1 MKKTVLRNKRLVLPG
16 RIFWACWIILACLGG
31 VSGRADAQSTPFIFT
46 LDEPCKTSAGVY
58 TPNGN
63 LVRTLWSK
71 VPYAAAGTYSNVWD
85 GRDDH
90 GNTVPVGTYKI
101 KVLQHNTKYVWEGAI
116 GNTSDQISGPTV
128 HKGFY
133 PIQDISIAGTNA
145 YYVSGYNEGG
155 YDFRNF
161 STVDPQRVL
170 ISWGANG
177 QPANSYDRDWKYT
190 ATDGHWV
197 YFACNG
203 GTDPNNTESNN
214 YPGYVVA
221 NQVGVASPAYTA
233 YFSQGTSIVNGA
245 NDNMTY
251 PNGIYVGKQ
260 PGLSGLAVQ
269 QNGNLLAASV
279 APDNAVYLLNK
290 TSGAAVAN
298 FNVPF
303 PGRLNFSPDGNS
315 LWIVSSNHN
324 VVCFTNINT
333 TPALAVTIPNFSEPL
348 DVAVCTTNANLVL
361 VADGGSSQQIKA
373 FDSSGAPLWTYGQP
387 GGYPGNGVAVTTN
400 KFWFF
405 DGESDGSFLSF
416 APDGSF
422 WIGDGGTHRSM
433 HFTAACNYLEQI
445 MYQPHSYKT
454 CVCQNNPSRVFNQ
467 FMEFNVDY
475 TKPLQQSWTLVN
487 NWKANVPPVNI
498 SWNEGLYEVTT
509 FPNGRTY
516 GLIDNNT
523 YNFVMDEL
531 CELTTNQL
539 RLTGMY
545 PAAST
550 TQGRWISLG
559 ADGSAR
565 GTTYGSAT
573 WFESTL
579 NGFDANNNPVW
590 NPETM
595 IASAPQ
601 GSTDPVPRGSG
612 DGNVRAT
619 ISTNNILISFDQS
632 LNNGFH
638 LGGIIVGTSNWL
650 WEASPA
656 VAYMNGCGTYEISNG
671 IQYGGNDVQ
680 AVDRNVIYGFQG
692 EFFRGQGQAC
702 QVMHF
707 YDDGL
712 FVGQFGE
719 ASPGHQDYEGAW
731 PGIASNGECVN
742 LVKTTNGEYYVWL
755 NDEGCH
761 GSQRWH
767 MINAGNIRE
776 QSGSGTLGS
785 TIVLTNPPAS
795 FPSAVTAQSGNQS
808 AQLSWR
814 AVPGAMS
821 YNIRYAT
828 MNGGPYLTIAGNTT
842 STNFV
847 ATGLINGQ
855 AYYFAVTAIV
865 GGTEGIPSEQ
875 AAAYP
880 FDTTQYVLCSGS
892 MTEGG
897 QSTPNVEINS
907 NNAALGLP
915 SWVGAEHYTGVLN
928 PSELDGFGY
937 GNLQNEVLGTGGCWL
952 LEIQGVATSFF
963 NVQPPYTV
971 TYGGGW
977 VDIPY
982 LERQYRINGTLEMNN
997 GLAANGYG
1005 YLYFGATDT
1014 NYHYLTVVSPSQ
1026 FNNAR
1031 NFTLGITSA
1040 TNNTSAVY
1048 TINESPG
1055 LSHVFQF
1062 LFKGN
1067 ITLWANGTGSSGAII
1082 QAVLFDNAPV
1092 YYPSASAPPTAPPPP
1107 ALFHIIGQ

>member
-1 MKKTVLRNKRLVLPG
+1 MKKTLTKLMCPRLSAML
-16 RIFWACWIILACLGG
+16 LALAGWLALTLLT
-31 VSGRADAQSTPFIFT
+31 SIAQAQTPTPFVFT

-58 TPNGN
+58 AANGT

-71 VPYAAAGTYSNVWD
+71 VPYYAAGTYSNVWD
-85 GRDDH
+85 GLDDH
-90 GNTVPVGTYKI
+90 SNPVAGGVYQI
-101 KVLQHNTKYVWEGAI
+101 KVLQHNTKYVWDGAI

-161 STVDPQRVL
+161 STTDPQRVL

-203 GTDPNNTESNN
+203 ATNPTNTTMVNF
-214 YPGYVVA
+214 PGFVVA
-221 NQVGVASPAYTA
+221 NQVGAANPAYTA
-233 YFSQGTSIVNGA
+233 YFSQGEAITNGA
-245 NDNMTY
+245 NDNMTF
-251 PNGIYVGKQ
+251 PSGIYVGTQ

-269 QNGNLLAASV
+269 QSGNLLAVSV
-279 APDNAVYLLNK
+279 APDNRVYLLNK

-298 FNVPF
+298 FSVGC

-315 LWIVSSNHN
+315 LWIVATNST
-324 VVCFTNINT
+324 VVCFTNINANPT
-333 TPALAVTIPNFSEPL
+333 LAVTISNFSEPL
-348 DVAVCTTNANLVL
+348 DVAVCPTNANLVL

-373 FDSSGAPLWTYGQP
+373 FNSSGASLWTYGLA
-387 GGYPGNGVAVTTN
+387 GGYQSNGVAVATN

-405 DGESDGSFLSF
+405 DGESDGTFIGF

-422 WIGDGGTHRSM
+422 WVGDGGTHRSL
-433 HFTAACNYLEQI
+433 HFSAACNYLEQI
-445 MYQPHSYKT
+445 MYQPHSYKA
-454 CVCQNNPSRVFNQ
+454 CVCQNNPARVFNQ

-475 TKPLQQSWTLVN
+475 TKPLQQAWTLVN
-487 NWKANVPPVNI
+487 NWKANVPAVNI

-523 YNFVMDEL
+523 YQFVLDEL

-539 RLTGMY
+539 RLAGTY
-545 PAAST
+545 PEAST
-550 TQGRWISLG
+550 TEGRWICFG

-565 GTTYGSAT
+565 ATTYGSAR
-573 WFESTL
+573 WYEETL
-579 NGFDANNNPVW
+579 NGFDTNNNPVW
-590 NPETM
+590 NPENM

-601 GSTDPVPRGSG
+601 GNTDPVPRGSG

-671 IQYGGNDVQ
+671 IQYAGNDVQ

-719 ASPGHQDYEGAW
+719 ATPGHSAYEGAW
-731 PGIASNGECVN
+731 PGIASNGESVN

-755 NDEGCH
+755 NDEAEH
-761 GSQRWH
+761 GPQRWH
-767 MINAGNIRE
+767 LVNARNIRE
-776 QSGSGTLGS
+776 QAGSGPLGS
-785 TIVLTNPPAS
+785 TITLTNPPCG
-795 FPSAVTAQSGNQS
+795 FPVNVTGQSGNRS
-808 AQLSWR
+808 AEISWKP
-814 AVPGAMS
+814 VPGATS
-821 YNIRYAT
+821 YNIYYSQN
-828 MNGGPYLTIAGNTT
+828 NGGPYTVSAG
-842 STNFV
+842 STASANYT
-847 ATGLINGQ
+847 AMGLINGQ
-855 AYYFAVTAIV
+855 TYYFAVTAVV
-865 GGTEGIPSEQ
+865 GGIEGMPSEQ
-875 AAAYP
+875 AAVYP
-880 FDTTQYVLCSGS
+880 FDTSQTVLCAGS
-892 MTEGG
+892 MSEGG
-897 QSTPNVEINS
+897 QFTPVIEINPT
-907 NNAALGLP
+907 NALAGLP
-915 SWVGAEHYTGVLN
+915 SWIGAEHYTGVLN
-928 PSELDGFGY
+928 PSELDGYGY
-937 GNLQNEVLGTGGCWL
+937 GNLQNETIGTGGCYL
-952 LEIQGVATSFF
+952 CEIQGTATSFY
-963 NVQPPYTV
+963 NVQAPFTV

-997 GLAANGYG
+997 GLVANGYG
-1005 YLYFGATDT
+1005 YLYFGATDN

-1031 NFTLGITSA
+1031 QFTLGVTS

-1048 TINESPG
+1048 TINEGPG

-1067 ITLWANGTGSSGAII
+1067 ITLWASGSASSGAIVQGI
-1082 QAVLFDNAPV
+1082 FMDNASV
-1092 YYPSASAPPTAPPPP
+1092 YNPSVSAPAPPPG
-1107 ALFHIIGQ
+1107 FHIITP